1 MFHLELIHVTKR
13 FQNHI
18 ALQDVSLGVQPGEFL
33 CLLGPS
39 GCGKTTTLRIITGFE
54 TADGGDVRLQGQDV
68 TRVPPEKRDI
78 GIVFQNY
85 ALFPHLSVN
94 ENVGFGLKM
103 RRRPD
108 DEIQKSVRDALKLM
122 QLEGV
127 GERLPRQLS
136 GGQQQRVALARAIA
150 IRPRLLLLD
159 EPLSN
164 LDAKLRDEMRE
175 EIRRVQR
182 ATGITTLLVTHDQ
195 VEALALADRMAI
207 MDKGRILQIDTPKN
221 IYERPAHPF
230 VATFIGQTNL
240 IRGVATDVQKGLVRF
255 ATPNGLQMVGEGSDI
270 AIHDR
275 VIGVVKSERVR
286 VTRERPLETINAI
299 PVRIESRSYLGSTIQ
314 YRCAV
319 GDEKIIAVE
328 LNDAGTSE
336 LESGNSAFA
345 SWRTSDCLILSDQ
358 ASQADE
364 APDRELGQA
373 QQGDD
378 T

>member
-13 FQNHI
+13 YQNSI
-18 ALQDVSLGVQPGEFL
+18 ALHDVSLGVQPGEFL

-39 GCGKTTTLRIITGFE
+39 GCGKTTTLRIIAGFE
-54 TADGGDVRLQGQDV
+54 TPDGGEVRLQEQDL
-68 TRVPPEKRDI
+68 TRVAPEKRDI

-85 ALFPHLSVN
+85 ALFPHLTVN

-103 RRRPD
+103 RRRPV
-108 DEIQKSVRDALKLM
+108 DEIEKSVRDALKLA

-182 ATGITTLLVTHDQ
+182 ATGIATLLVTHDQ

-207 MDKGRILQIDTPKN
+207 MDKGRILQIDTPRN

-240 IRGVATDVQKGLVRF
+240 IRGVATDVQGSLIRF
-255 ATPNGLQMVGEGSDI
+255 KTAGELQIVGEGTGM
-270 AIHDR
+270 ATGNQ
-275 VIGVVKSERVR
+275 VIGIIKSERVR
-286 VTRERPLETINAI
+286 VTRERPLDAGNAI
-299 PVRIESRSYLGSTIQ
+299 PVRIESRSYLGATIQ
-314 YRCAV
+314 YRCAA
-319 GDEKIIAVE
+319 GDEKFTAVE
-328 LNDAGTSE
+328 LNDAGAPQ
-336 LESGNSAFA
+336 LDPRSAAFV
-345 SWRTSDCLILSDQ
+345 SWRTSDCLLL
-358 ASQADE
+358 
-364 APDRELGQA
+364 PDPGTALA
-373 QQGDD
+373 QEGAGN
-378 T
+378 